1 MNKGPLV
8 TLLLLL
14 TTPTPPAHY
23 QDGGSGTVPAV
34 FSSYSVLTATI
45 EAPFAELIE
54 NGRER
59 QDYSV
64 TGVLKLSDGHGSTTV
79 DNIRITTRGHT
90 SLRKRLQYDLFYIRN
105 WSIMFDLRILWMTI
119 FRGFVHPNA
128 H

>member
-14 TTPTPPAHY
+14 TTPTPPVHF

-34 FSSYSVLTATI
+34 FSSYSVLSATI

-54 NGRER
+54 NGRQR

-64 TGVLKLSDGHGSTTV
+64 SGLLKLTDGRASTTV

-90 SLRKRLQYDLFYIRN
+90 SLRETECTFPKLKLDL
-105 WSIMFDLRILWMTI
+105 SGSSVDGTILD
-119 FRGFVHPNA
+119 G
-128 H
+128 